1 MTQLDMLFGQAI
13 WQTLGRALIHS
24 IWQGAL
30 VALLYA
36 GASVALSR
44 AQARAR
50 YVCAC
55 LCLSLA
61 LALPVATFITLHSSV
76 TGGAQHGDAGA
87 FALLKKNDAER
98 HSARASARDT
108 AQSASALGRTDTEV
122 FANDADET
130 NADARFVSVTPWLGL
145 AWLIGAVLLSLKTT
159 GAWLWTQQLKRAS
172 VQPVSDEWQA
182 RLAHLSRR
190 LRVSRP
196 VLLCESA
203 LVEAPTVI
211 GWLRPVI
218 LLPASALTGLS
229 SAQLAALL
237 AHELAHIRRHDYFVN
252 LLQAVVEILLFYHP
266 AVWWLSHRVRIE
278 REFVCDDMAVAAT
291 GDALIYARALT
302 TLEQLRRR
310 EGSAALVVAANGGSL
325 MQRIQ
330 RLIKTQTPARRR
342 HLPLAAG
349 LSVMLLALAS
359 IYGAGAQVI
368 ASAAVE
374 IEPAAKEMTK
384 TSSQQ
389 RKVAV
394 TFVGLPVSQMWY
406 QPRAE
411 KKTRQLLAGLN
422 AHGIPAVGFV
432 TARDLYQKESSQ
444 LNEERVNLLRLWLDA
459 GMELGVSSYSH
470 PYFYKATLADFQQDV
485 ERGEQATRKLVEER
499 GRKVR
504 YFSYPYLN
512 TGPDRKT
519 KAAFEKFLA
528 GRGYQMHPVTIDNMD
543 WLYGKIYSDANRADD
558 EERMQRVAGEYV
570 PYMEKMME
578 FYEQLSRDVMGYE
591 VPQVLMLTGNAL
603 NAEKLDDLV
612 AMLKR
617 RGYTFITLEEA
628 LKDPAYSQ
636 PDTYTG
642 PTGIS
647 WLQRWA
653 ITKGG
658 EFRTEPYLSDFM
670 SQFDP
675 KKSGSDFKNRKAK

>member
-1 MTQLDMLFGQAI
+1 MTQIDMLLDGMI
-13 WQTLGRALIHS
+13 WQTLGRTLIHS

-36 GASVALSR
+36 GASVVLSR
-44 AQARAR
+44 AQAR
-50 YVCAC
+50 YLCAC

-61 LALPVATFITLHSSV
+61 LALPVATFVMLHSSV
-76 TGGAQHGDAGA
+76 TSGAQRGDAGA
-87 FALLKKNDAER
+87 FALLKKNEAER
-98 HSARASARDT
+98 HSARALARET
-108 AQSASALGRTDTEV
+108 AQSASALGRTDAEV

-130 NADARFVSVTPWLGL
+130 SADARFVSVTPWLGL

-159 GAWLWTQQLKRAS
+159 GGWLWTRRLKRAS
-172 VQPVSDEWQA
+172 VRSVSDEWQG
-182 RLAHLSRR
+182 RLIHLSRR

-218 LLPASALTGLS
+218 LLPASALVGLS
-229 SAQLAALL
+229 SAQLEALL

-266 AVWWLSHRVRIE
+266 AVWWLSHRVRSE

-310 EGSAALVVAANGGSL
+310 EGSAALAVAANGGSL

-330 RLIKTQTPARRR
+330 RLIKTQTPARRG

-374 IEPAAKEMTK
+374 VEPIVKEATTK
-384 TSSQQ
+384 TTGGQ

-444 LNEERVNLLRLWLDA
+444 LNEERANLLRLWLDA

-470 PYFYKATLADFQQDV
+470 PYFYKSTLADFQQDV
-485 ERGEQATRKLVEER
+485 ERGEQATRKLLEER
-499 GRKVR
+499 GRKAR

-512 TGPDRKT
+512 TGPERKT
-519 KAAFEKFLA
+519 KEAFEKFLT
-528 GRGYQMHPVTIDNMD
+528 GRGYQIHPVTIDNMD
-543 WLYGKIYSDANRADD
+543 WLYGKIYNDANRVDD

-570 PYMEKMME
+570 PYMEKMLE
-578 FYEQLSRDVMGYE
+578 FYEQLSRDVLGYE

-603 NAEKLDDLV
+603 NADKLDDLV